1 MASSPSLEAGAIF
14 GALAEGGA
22 LTSAAG
28 EEKRDA
34 ASKNK
39 KGPFERATLT
49 DNIGRKIKGDRR
61 EFKCPQWPG
70 KSRKTA
76 LAGCGP
82 VRRGM
87 GQTVEFEGREI
98 VERINV
104 RIPRV

>member
-1 MASSPSLEAGAIF
+1 M
-14 GALAEGGA
+14 AEGGA

-39 KGPFERATLT
+39 KEPFERADLT
-49 DNIGRKIKGDRR
+49 DNIGRKIKGDRGQS
-61 EFKCPQWPG
+61 KYPGGSG

-82 VRRGM
+82 VRRGR

-98 VERINV
+98 VERINA